1 MRRSDKTALAVALS
15 AILLIL
21 GTGIATRFARPEAPP
36 PAPKPERIRAVLEL
50 APLADTSKALV
61 VGYNYELLKRY
72 AASNGQTAEIRLTGR
87 DRSFLD
93 SLRAGVVDIVVVP
106 FEDSLAVDSVLV
118 SAPVDSLSLWLMRHD
133 EHDAL
138 RELNGWIAA
147 WHASPDYPAV
157 RSAFLDR
164 FSAFKS
170 GPRPQISPYDSLI
183 RAHAD
188 SLGWDWHLLA
198 AVIYQESR
206 FHIEA
211 VSPRGAAGLM
221 QMMPRT
227 AANYGVT
234 DPLDPEM
241 NVAAGAQLLGNL
253 IKRYYPV
260 GDNMT
265 ERYKY
270 ALAAYNAGVGRI
282 DDCLAMARH
291 LGVDTGYWINIVNRV
306 LPVMAQEDV
315 AQTGV
320 VRLGPFKGAET
331 TFYVDNT
338 IAVYNRFCKITP

>member
-1 MRRSDKTALAVALS
+1 MKRYERICLFLAGALIAAAGLFS
-15 AILLIL
+15 LLTN
-21 GTGIATRFARPEAPP
+21 G
-36 PAPKPERIRAVLEL
+36 KPEEVRVRPDRIRAVLEL

-61 VGYNYELLKRY
+61 VGYNYELLRRY
-72 AASNGQTAEIRLTGR
+72 AAENGQTAEILLTGR
-87 DRSFLD
+87 DLSYLD
-93 SLRAGVVDIVVVP
+93 SLRAGSVDIVVVP
-106 FEDSLAVDSVLV
+106 FADSVAVDSVLV
-118 SAPVDSLSLWLMRHD
+118 SAPLDSLSLWLMRHD
-133 EHDAL
+133 EHDAM
-138 RELNGWIAA
+138 REANGWIAA

-227 AANYGVT
+227 AERYGVT

-241 NVAAGAQLLGNL
+241 NIAAGAQMLGNL
-253 IKRYYPV
+253 IQRYYPV

-270 ALAAYNAGVGRI
+270 ALAAYNAGIGRI
-282 DDCLAMARH
+282 DDCIAMARH
-291 LGVDTGYWINIVNRV
+291 LGVDTGYWINVVNRV
-306 LPVMAQEDV
+306 LPVMAQEDLV
-315 AQTGV
+315 ALAGV
-320 VRLGPFKGAET
+320 TRFGPFKGAET
-331 TFYVDNT
+331 TFYVDNA

>member
-1 MRRSDKTALAVALS
+1 MTRSERICLLLAAALAAV
-15 AILLIL
+15 
-21 GTGIATRFARPEAPP
+21 TGILCLLPQTEPEEVRVR
-36 PAPKPERIRAVLEL
+36 PERIRAVLEL

-61 VGYNYELLKRY
+61 VGYNYELLRRY
-72 AASNGQTAEIRLTGR
+72 AASNGQRAEIRLT
-87 DRSFLD
+87 DRNRSWLD
-93 SLRAGVVDIVVVP
+93 SLRAGAVDIVVVP

-118 SAPVDSLSLWLMRHD
+118 SAPLDSLSVWLMRHD

-138 RELNGWIAA
+138 READGWIAA
-147 WHASPDYPAV
+147 WHASADYPAV

-183 RAHAD
+183 RVHAD

-227 AANYGVT
+227 AARYGVT

-241 NVAAGAQLLGNL
+241 NVAAGAQMLGRL
-253 IKRYYPV
+253 IQRYYPV

-270 ALAAYNAGVGRI
+270 ALAAYNAGTGRI
-282 DDCLAMARH
+282 DDCIAMARH

-315 AQTGV
+315 SRMGV

-338 IAVYNRFCKITP
+338 IAVYNRFCRITP

>member
-1 MRRSDKTALAVALS
+1 MNRAERICLFLAGALIAAAGLFS
-15 AILLIL
+15 LLTN
-21 GTGIATRFARPEAPP
+21 G
-36 PAPKPERIRAVLEL
+36 KPEEVRVRPARIRAVLEL

-61 VGYNYELLKRY
+61 VGYNYELLRRY
-72 AASNGQTAEIRLTGR
+72 AAENGQTAEILLTGR
-87 DRSFLD
+87 DLSYLD
-93 SLRAGVVDIVVVP
+93 SLRAGSVDIVVVP
-106 FEDSLAVDSVLV
+106 FADSVAVDSVLV
-118 SAPVDSLSLWLMRHD
+118 SAPLDSLSLWLMRHD
-133 EHDAL
+133 EHDAM
-138 RELNGWIAA
+138 REANGWIAA

-227 AANYGVT
+227 AERYGVT

-241 NVAAGAQLLGNL
+241 NIAAGAQMLGNL
-253 IKRYYPV
+253 IQRYYPV

-270 ALAAYNAGVGRI
+270 ALAAYNAGIGRI
-282 DDCLAMARH
+282 DDCIAMARH
-291 LGVDTGYWINIVNRV
+291 LGVDTGYWINVVNRV
-306 LPVMAQEDV
+306 LPVMAQEDLV
-315 AQTGV
+315 ALAGV
-320 VRLGPFKGAET
+320 TRFGPFKGAET
-331 TFYVDNT
+331 TFYVDNA